1 VLPSAACAFLTP
13 TLLPSWWADALTAV
27 PRVVVGALLAA
38 DFGWSK
44 FPTPEWF
51 VEDVAALGF
60 PAPTFFAW
68 AAVLSEVVGGA
79 LLALGLL
86 TRCAGLAVMVTML
99 VAAFLQK
106 AGDPMWERLPALG
119 CAWVAIYA
127 VALGSGRYGLDA
139 LLFRARGGTRR

>member
-1 VLPSAACAFLTP
+1 MPHAVRAFLAPTSLPSA
-13 TLLPSWWADALTAV
+13 WADAIVAI
-27 PRVVVGALLAA
+27 PRIVVGVLLAT

-44 FPTPEWF
+44 FPTPAWF

-60 PAPTFFAW
+60 PAPAFFAW

-86 TRCAGLAVMVTML
+86 TRGAGLAVTVTML

-119 CAWVAIYA
+119 CAWVGMYA
-127 VALGSGRYGLDA
+127 VALGSGRFGLDA